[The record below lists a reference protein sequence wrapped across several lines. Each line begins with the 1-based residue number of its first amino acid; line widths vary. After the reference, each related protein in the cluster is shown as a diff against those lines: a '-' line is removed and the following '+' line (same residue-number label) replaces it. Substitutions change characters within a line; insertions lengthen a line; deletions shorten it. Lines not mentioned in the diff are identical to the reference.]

1 MIEMTKEILAE
12 AATLRQVKRVREIFD
27 TYNIVDLADIVG
39 ELELSEALFIFKVLR
54 KEVSGQVFTYLSKD
68 KQESLVELLTNDQI
82 KNILAEL
89 YSDDMMEFMDEL
101 PNELV
106 KKILGAVSKAQREE
120 INQLL
125 SYAEF
130 SCGSIMTTDFVELK
144 RDDTI
149 DEAMHDIK
157 RQKRVAESISY
168 GYVLEKDKLVG
179 IVSMRDIIFAPED
192 SLLEEIM
199 DEEFVAVTT
208 KDDQELAIE
217 LIKKYDLTMIPVVDD
232 QEHLVG
238 VITSD
243 DVIDVMEEE
252 ATEDIH
258 MMAAVTPLDD
268 SYMEASILDI
278 AKSRLPWLLVL
289 MISAV
294 LSETVLARNTTLIV
308 LIPAL
313 TYFTP
318 MLMGSAGN
326 AGSQAAAMV
335 IRGITVEGLDIR
347 SFFKVFWKELQVG
360 MICGFVMFVVN
371 YFRVVLTMP
380 TVSSGVAL
388 VSSASVFVA
397 IVVAKLVGGLT
408 PLVAKLF
415 HLDPAV
421 LASPLIATVC
431 DALSLSVYFAL
442 AWFLV

>member
-39 ELELSEALFIFKVLR
+39 ELEISEALFIFKVLR

-101 PNELV
+101 PKELV

-360 MICGFVMFVVN
+360 IICGFVMFVVN

>member
-39 ELELSEALFIFKVLR
+39 ELEISEALFIFKVLR

-308 LIPAL
+308 LIPTL

-360 MICGFVMFVVN
+360 IICGFVMFVVN

>member
-39 ELELSEALFIFKVLR
+39 ELEISEALFIFKVLR

-232 QEHLVG
+232 QEHLIG

-360 MICGFVMFVVN
+360 IICGVVMFIVN
-371 YFRVVLTMP
+371 YLRVTFTMP